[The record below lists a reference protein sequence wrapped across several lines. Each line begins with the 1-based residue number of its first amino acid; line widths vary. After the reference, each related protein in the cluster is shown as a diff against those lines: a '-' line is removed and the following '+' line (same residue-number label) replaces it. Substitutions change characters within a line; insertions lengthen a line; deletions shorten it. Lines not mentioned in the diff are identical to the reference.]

1 MSAAENPP
9 LRRWLFGTRIGFL
22 VFGRTSQ
29 TSSPT
34 WTTDLPASEGF
45 RKRMRDLSRPFASTE
60 NSPPAGA
67 APAFVV
73 VTRSVRTTSGQA
85 SFTRSARARSTRG
98 SCARDTEAK
107 ARGRK
112 RILLRKASGSNLNM
126 PESLHRIQPRRAA
139 RLNPVEA
146 LGHV

>member
-1 MSAAENPP
+1 MSRA
-9 LRRWLFGTRIGFL
+9 
-22 VFGRTSQ
+22 V
-29 TSSPT
+29 
-34 WTTDLPASEGF
+34 
-45 RKRMRDLSRPFASTE
+45 ASTE
-60 NSPPAGA
+60 NVPPAGA
-67 APAFVV
+67 APGFVV

-112 RILLRKASGSNLNM
+112 RILLRKTRGSNLNM

-139 RLNPVEA
+139 RGPPRGNQEGERHDRETESVREKDE
-146 LGHV
+146 VNM